1 MIEIT
6 KQQGMFYLRQII
18 QSYMLGQKWGTK
30 DEHYGWLFS
39 MYEWQELELH
49 IKQEKLPIGYYHL
62 CDLLG
67 ESYSLECGNG

>member
-6 KQQGMFYLRQII
+6 KEDGMFYLRHII
-18 QSYMLGQKWGTK
+18 RSYMLGQKWGTK

-39 MYEWQELELH
+39 MKEWEMLEEHIKRLEL
-49 IKQEKLPIGYYHL
+49 PSGYYEL

-67 ESYSLECGNG
+67 ESYSLECTND